1 MILRSV
7 AGQPILIGPLLAVAD
22 GTAQT
27 TGAAIAVRKDGTD
40 VGTPGG
46 TLAHVDSGVWQYTPS
61 QNETDCGI
69 VGLILTKAGAA
80 AVPLNVLTT
89 RLPVQTTGAVPAVAA
104 GSSGGLPLIGS
115 APLTN
120 LDASIAAVKAKTDN
134 LPTDPADAS
143 DIAAAFGTVNTTLGA
158 IAGYIDTEVAAIKA
172 KTDNLPAAFP
182 ANFAA
187 LGINASGHVARV
199 TLADTLT
206 TYTGNTPQTGDSY
219 ARLGAPAGASL
230 AADVAAVNSA
240 VAALG
245 TGISLDSGTVSTG
258 TSATSFTATGGTL
271 NATSGAYNGMFL
283 LFQSGALAGE
293 RRTIL
298 AHTVSGSTH
307 TFTFSTGFSA
317 APAAGVAFIV
327 G

>member
-104 GSSGGLPLIGS
+104 GSNGGLPLIGS

-120 LDASIAAVKAKTDN
+120 LDAAVSTRSTYAGGDTSGTTTLLGRLTGQRATNLDN
-134 LPTDPADAS
+134 LD
-143 DIAAAFGTVNTTLGA
+143 
-158 IAGYIDTEVAAIKA
+158 AAISTRSSHA
-172 KTDNLPAAFP
+172 
-182 ANFAA
+182 
-187 LGINASGHVARV
+187 
-199 TLADTLT
+199 
-206 TYTGNTPQTGDSY
+206 
-219 ARLGAPAGASL
+219 
-230 AADVAAVNSA
+230 AADVWGVGTRTLTAFGFSVTVGTNSDKTGYSLSSSPPTAATIADAVWDELTADHTTAGTFGNATVIEGLALFGAVASSPSPTTTTFTITLASGDSFGGVAADLVGQYVTFLSGNRSPNATQITAATVNSTTSLA
-240 VAALG
+240 LTVAALP
-245 TGISLDSGTVSTG
+245 
-258 TSATSFTATGGTL
+258 
-271 NATSGAYNGMFL
+271 
-283 LFQSGALAGE
+283 
-293 RRTIL
+293 
-298 AHTVSGSTH
+298 
-307 TFTFSTGFSA
+307 A
-317 APAAGVAFIV
+317 APAATDRVIISE
-327 G
+327 